1 MRGAIILATTLS
13 TPPSMPIKLKT
24 DLEITI

>member
-13 TPPSMPIKLKT
+13 TPPSMLVKLKT
-24 DLEITI
+24 DLEIMI